1 MDEGRS
7 DRSGKRQRFS
17 HGVNKSSSDTEL
29 AQGKS
34 KNRKSK
40 SKEKWP
46 LLEGLTVDELARYR
60 RRRIQGQPK
69 DNLGLNVEVGNEDH
83 VSEYREAF
91 RARSE
96 EFLKENTW
104 LESNKRIEDFRT
116 KDSIGDR
123 RVSDQK
129 GVKEQEEKHT
139 ELPIENTKDETSL
152 EQMNNDKTMET
163 ETTNSKLASHTNPP
177 KRPFLI
183 RRGTTLKH
191 DGELYTDTETYS
203 SYVGYEGQHK
213 RELARRP
220 TSLKMEGDLETTTE
234 KCEKFIQWLNVSR
247 PELMRVPTHLKL
259 EGEFETTTENHE
271 KYVPFVGIRRPE
283 LLRQNTN
290 LKLNGEANFVA
301 EYADVF
307 KKHNNK
313 ERSRPIKPE
322 IHLKTGNSFFQST
335 EHTDNFIDS
344 HTKEPK
350 LTSESNKAAE
360 EAETKQKKLIEKKEK
375 NEELEMLVSKLEDLK
390 CPPLEIPEYK
400 DAYKDFPRE
409 RPKIVKPEDE
419 IGRADGTK
427 ISSPSPTSRFT
438 SKIDQDPEYKSKY
451 LDYQRDHPVY
461 RKPPLNLRS
470 TYILPKYTRFGRQEP
485 KRHDHEFT
493 SEVRAQYIPYGHIP
507 RVETLKMPANLRL
520 EGNLD
525 LEPEYKTAYCS
536 KRENQLQNELRMH
549 RRRDRS
555 LSASRR
561 KENYWINNA
570 DQFGFT
576 NAAQDQDAFQ
586 VLHTRVH
593 EDNVYGKPPTGGQR
607 SSKSSQT
614 HMQRQTQV
622 NMPEC
627 TRVKDRSTSPTYR
640 LHVCNVDDEPRGF
653 RRRRSPPFQSSGR
666 THNPSPD
673 SVLQNNT
680 IRPYSPSFGKSTKQH
695 SSSQSFVVLDNGIF
709 NTNKNDIRRRQ
720 TDRNYNIDGTLPI
733 SKERAKPPANWMP
746 PWYDSTNTI

>member
-1 MDEGRS
+1 MDGGRS

-69 DNLGLNVEVGNEDH
+69 DNLGLNVEVENEDH

-91 RARSE
+91 HARSK

-116 KDSIGDR
+116 KDSIRDK
-123 RVSDQK
+123 RVSNQK
-129 GVKEQEEKHT
+129 GVKGQEEKHT

-163 ETTNSKLASHTNPP
+163 ETTNSKLASHTKPP

-203 SYVGYEGQHK
+203 SYVGYEG
-213 RELARRP
+213 
-220 TSLKMEGDLETTTE
+220 
-234 KCEKFIQWLNVSR
+234 
-247 PELMRVPTHLKL
+247 
-259 EGEFETTTENHE
+259 
-271 KYVPFVGIRRPE
+271 IRRPE

-307 KKHNNK
+307 KKHNSK

-335 EHTDNFIDS
+335 EHTDNFIDFR
-344 HTKEPK
+344 TKEPQ
-350 LTSESNKAAE
+350 LTSESNKIAE
-360 EAETKQKKLIEKKEK
+360 ETEKKQKKLMEKKEK
-375 NEELEMLVSKLEDLK
+375 NKELEMLVSRLEDLK

-427 ISSPSPTSRFT
+427 ISSPSPTPRFT
-438 SKIDQDPEYKSKY
+438 SKIDQDPEYNSKY

-485 KRHDHEFT
+485 KRHDHDFT

-507 RVETLKMPANLRL
+507 RVETLKMPTNLRL

-536 KRENQLQNELRMH
+536 KHENQLQNELRMH
-549 RRRDRS
+549 RKRDRS

-627 TRVKDRSTSPTYR
+627 TKVKDRSTSPTYR

-653 RRRRSPPFQSSGR
+653 RRRHSPPFQSSGR

-673 SVLQNNT
+673 CVLQNNT

-695 SSSQSFVVLDNGIF
+695 SNGQSFVVLDNGIF
-709 NTNKNDIRRRQ
+709 DTNKNEIRRRQ

-733 SKERAKPPANWMP
+733 SRGRAKPPANWMP

>member
-1 MDEGRS
+1 MDGGRS
-7 DRSGKRQRFS
+7 DRSGKRQRIS
-17 HGVNKSSSDTEL
+17 REVNKSSSDTEL
-29 AQGKS
+29 AQGKNKS
-34 KNRKSK
+34 RKSK

-69 DNLGLNVEVGNEDH
+69 DNLGLNIEAESEDL

-91 RARSE
+91 RAQSE

-104 LESNKRIEDFRT
+104 LENNKRSEDLQT
-116 KDSIGDR
+116 KDSTEDKRVFDR
-123 RVSDQK
+123 EDI
-129 GVKEQEEKHT
+129 KEHEEGYT
-139 ELPIENTKDETSL
+139 ELPTEYIKGVSSL
-152 EQMNNDKTMET
+152 TQVNNDKTMET
-163 ETTNSKLASHTNPP
+163 EANSNMIHASSS
-177 KRPFLI
+177 KRPSLI
-183 RRGTTLKH
+183 RRGTTLKR

-203 SYVGYEGQHK
+203 SYVAYEGQHK
-213 RELARRP
+213 PELARRP

-271 KYVPFVGIRRPE
+271 KYVPFVGVRRPE

-290 LKLNGEANFVA
+290 LKLNGEANFVP

-307 KKHNNK
+307 KRHNSR
-313 ERSRPIKPE
+313 ERSQPVKPE
-322 IHLKTGNSFFQST
+322 THLKTGNSFFQST
-335 EHTDNFIDS
+335 EHADNFIDCR
-344 HTKEPK
+344 TREAQ
-350 LTSESNKAAE
+350 LRNESNKAIE
-360 EAETKQKKLIEKKEK
+360 EEEERRKRELKEK
-375 NEELEMLVSKLEDLK
+375 QQKDEEMRMLVSKLEDLK
-390 CPPLEIPEYK
+390 GPPLEIPEYK

-409 RPKIVKPEDE
+409 RPKIIKPEDE

-427 ISSPSPTSRFT
+427 ISPSPTPKFT

-451 LDYQRDHPVY
+451 LDYQRDYPVY

-470 TYILPKYTRFGRQEP
+470 TYATPEHTRFGRQEC

-520 EGNLD
+520 EGNLN
-525 LEPEYKTAYCS
+525 LEPEYRTAYCT
-536 KRENQLQNELRMH
+536 KRESQLQNEPRTCH
-549 RRRDRS
+549 RRDRS
-555 LSASRR
+555 LSASKR

-570 DQFGFT
+570 EQFGFT

-586 VLHTRVH
+586 VLNTRVH
-593 EDNVYGKPPTGGQR
+593 EDNICGKPPTGSRR

-614 HMQRQTQV
+614 HVQRQTQV
-622 NMPEC
+622 DMSEYN
-627 TRVKDRSTSPTYR
+627 RVKDRSTSPTYR
-640 LHVCNVDDEPRGF
+640 LHVCNVDDEPKGF
-653 RRRRSPPFQSSGR
+653 RSRRSPSLQSSGR
-666 THNPSPD
+666 TRNPSPD
-673 SVLQNNT
+673 YVLQSNA
-680 IRPYSPSFGKSTKQH
+680 IRPYSPSFGKSTKQQH
-695 SSSQSFVVLDNGIF
+695 SNGQSFVVLDNGIF
-709 NTNKNDIRRRQ
+709 DTNKNEIRRKQ
-720 TDRNYNIDGTLPI
+720 TDRNYNIDGTLPV
-733 SKERAKPPANWMP
+733 SKGRAKTPANWMP

>member
-1 MDEGRS
+1 MVSNHEKRRQILCS
-7 DRSGKRQRFS
+7 NNSRQRFS

-69 DNLGLNVEVGNEDH
+69 DNLGLNVEVENEDH

-91 RARSE
+91 HARSK

-116 KDSIGDR
+116 KDSIRDK
-123 RVSDQK
+123 RVSNQK
-129 GVKEQEEKHT
+129 GVKGQEEKHT

-163 ETTNSKLASHTNPP
+163 ETTNSKLASHTKPP

-203 SYVGYEGQHK
+203 SYVGYEG
-213 RELARRP
+213 
-220 TSLKMEGDLETTTE
+220 
-234 KCEKFIQWLNVSR
+234 
-247 PELMRVPTHLKL
+247 
-259 EGEFETTTENHE
+259 
-271 KYVPFVGIRRPE
+271 IRRPE

-307 KKHNNK
+307 KKHNSK

-335 EHTDNFIDS
+335 EHTDNFIDFR
-344 HTKEPK
+344 TKEPQ
-350 LTSESNKAAE
+350 LTSESNKIAE
-360 EAETKQKKLIEKKEK
+360 ETEKKQKKLMEKKEK
-375 NEELEMLVSKLEDLK
+375 NKELEMLVSRLEDLK

-427 ISSPSPTSRFT
+427 ISSPSPTPRFT
-438 SKIDQDPEYKSKY
+438 SKIDQDPEYNSKY

-485 KRHDHEFT
+485 KRHDHDFT

-507 RVETLKMPANLRL
+507 RVETLKMPTNLRL

-536 KRENQLQNELRMH
+536 KHENQLQNELRMH
-549 RRRDRS
+549 RKRDRS

-627 TRVKDRSTSPTYR
+627 TKVKDRSTSPTYR

-653 RRRRSPPFQSSGR
+653 RRRHSPPFQSSGR

-673 SVLQNNT
+673 CVLQNNT

-695 SSSQSFVVLDNGIF
+695 SNGQSFVVLDNGIF
-709 NTNKNDIRRRQ
+709 DTNKNEIRRRQ

-733 SKERAKPPANWMP
+733 SRGRAKPPANWMP

>member
-1 MDEGRS
+1 MDGGRS

-69 DNLGLNVEVGNEDH
+69 DNLGLNVEVENEDH

-91 RARSE
+91 HARSK

-116 KDSIGDR
+116 KDSIRDK
-123 RVSDQK
+123 RVSNQK
-129 GVKEQEEKHT
+129 GVKGQEEKHT

-163 ETTNSKLASHTNPP
+163 ETTNSKLASHTKPP

-203 SYVGYEGQHK
+203 SYVGYEG
-213 RELARRP
+213 
-220 TSLKMEGDLETTTE
+220 
-234 KCEKFIQWLNVSR
+234 
-247 PELMRVPTHLKL
+247 
-259 EGEFETTTENHE
+259 
-271 KYVPFVGIRRPE
+271 IRRPE

-307 KKHNNK
+307 KKHNSK

-335 EHTDNFIDS
+335 EHTDNFIDFR
-344 HTKEPK
+344 TKEPQ
-350 LTSESNKAAE
+350 LTSESNKIAE
-360 EAETKQKKLIEKKEK
+360 ETEKKQKKLMEKKEK
-375 NEELEMLVSKLEDLK
+375 NKELEMLVSRLEDLK

-427 ISSPSPTSRFT
+427 ISSPSPTPRFT
-438 SKIDQDPEYKSKY
+438 SKIDQDPEYNSKY

-485 KRHDHEFT
+485 KRHDHDFT

-507 RVETLKMPANLRL
+507 RIETLKMPTNLRL

-536 KRENQLQNELRMH
+536 KHENQLQNELRMH
-549 RRRDRS
+549 RKRDRS

-627 TRVKDRSTSPTYR
+627 TKVKDRSTSPTYR

-653 RRRRSPPFQSSGR
+653 RRRHSPPFQSSGR

-673 SVLQNNT
+673 CVLQNNT

-695 SSSQSFVVLDNGIF
+695 SNGQSFVVLDNGIF
-709 NTNKNDIRRRQ
+709 DTNKNEIRRRQ

-733 SKERAKPPANWMP
+733 SRGRAKPPANWMP

>member
-1 MDEGRS
+1 MLKMFFSENVR
-7 DRSGKRQRFS
+7 RQRFS

-69 DNLGLNVEVGNEDH
+69 DNLGLNVEVENEDH

-91 RARSE
+91 HARSE

-116 KDSIGDR
+116 KDSIRDK
-123 RVSDQK
+123 RVSNQK
-129 GVKEQEEKHT
+129 DVKGQEEKHT

-163 ETTNSKLASHTNPP
+163 ETTNSKLASHTKPP

-203 SYVGYEGQHK
+203 SYVGYEG
-213 RELARRP
+213 
-220 TSLKMEGDLETTTE
+220 
-234 KCEKFIQWLNVSR
+234 
-247 PELMRVPTHLKL
+247 
-259 EGEFETTTENHE
+259 
-271 KYVPFVGIRRPE
+271 IRRPE

-307 KKHNNK
+307 KKHNSK

-335 EHTDNFIDS
+335 EHTDNFIDFR
-344 HTKEPK
+344 TKEPQ
-350 LTSESNKAAE
+350 LTSESNKIAE
-360 EAETKQKKLIEKKEK
+360 ETEKKQKKLMEKKEK
-375 NEELEMLVSKLEDLK
+375 NKELEMLVSRLEDLK

-427 ISSPSPTSRFT
+427 ISSPSPTPRFT
-438 SKIDQDPEYKSKY
+438 SKIDQDPEYNSKY

-485 KRHDHEFT
+485 KRHDHDFT

-536 KRENQLQNELRMH
+536 KHENQLQNELRMH
-549 RRRDRS
+549 RKRDRS

-627 TRVKDRSTSPTYR
+627 TKVKDRSTSPTYR

-653 RRRRSPPFQSSGR
+653 RRRHSPPFQSSGR

-673 SVLQNNT
+673 CVLQNNT

-695 SSSQSFVVLDNGIF
+695 SNGQSFVVLDNGIF
-709 NTNKNDIRRRQ
+709 DTNKNEIRRRQ

-733 SKERAKPPANWMP
+733 SRGRAKPPANWMP

>member
-1 MDEGRS
+1 MDGGRS

-69 DNLGLNVEVGNEDH
+69 DNLGLNVEVENEDH

-91 RARSE
+91 HARSE

-104 LESNKRIEDFRT
+104 LESNKGIEDFRT
-116 KDSIGDR
+116 KDSIRDKK
-123 RVSDQK
+123 VSNQK
-129 GVKEQEEKHT
+129 GVKGQEEKHT

-163 ETTNSKLASHTNPP
+163 ETTNSKLASHTKPP

-203 SYVGYEGQHK
+203 SYVGYEG
-213 RELARRP
+213 
-220 TSLKMEGDLETTTE
+220 
-234 KCEKFIQWLNVSR
+234 
-247 PELMRVPTHLKL
+247 
-259 EGEFETTTENHE
+259 
-271 KYVPFVGIRRPE
+271 IRRPE

-307 KKHNNK
+307 KKHNSK

-335 EHTDNFIDS
+335 EHTDNFIDFR
-344 HTKEPK
+344 TKEPQ
-350 LTSESNKAAE
+350 LTSESNKIAE
-360 EAETKQKKLIEKKEK
+360 ETEKRQKKLMEKKEK
-375 NEELEMLVSKLEDLK
+375 NKELEMLVSRLEDLK

-427 ISSPSPTSRFT
+427 ISSPSPTPRFT
-438 SKIDQDPEYKSKY
+438 SKIDQDPEYNSKY

-485 KRHDHEFT
+485 KRHDHDFI

-507 RVETLKMPANLRL
+507 RVETLKMPTNLRL

-536 KRENQLQNELRMH
+536 KHENQLQNELRMH
-549 RRRDRS
+549 RKRDRS

-627 TRVKDRSTSPTYR
+627 TKVKDRSTSPTYR

-653 RRRRSPPFQSSGR
+653 RRRHSPPFQSSGR

-673 SVLQNNT
+673 CVLQNNT

-695 SSSQSFVVLDNGIF
+695 SNDQSFVVLDNGIF
-709 NTNKNDIRRRQ
+709 DTNKNEIRRRQ

-733 SKERAKPPANWMP
+733 SRGRAKPPANWMP